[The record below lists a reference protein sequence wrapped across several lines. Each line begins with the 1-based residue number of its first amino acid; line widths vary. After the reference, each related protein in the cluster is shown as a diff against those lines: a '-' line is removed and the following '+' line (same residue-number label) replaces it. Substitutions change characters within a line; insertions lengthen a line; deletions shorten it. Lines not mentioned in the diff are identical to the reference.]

1 MNNLYNKEDVNDIVD
16 RLEKLT
22 IDAKREWGTMSVSQ
36 MLVHL
41 NVSLE
46 PAMGLK
52 FPKRKLL
59 GRFLGPILKMVYL
72 NKKPMVKNSP
82 TNDSYVVTGEYDFEE
97 VRKKAIDMV
106 KSFYE
111 NGPEKCTKH
120 PHPYFGKLTPEQWA
134 ILKWKHY
141 DHHLRQFGK

>member
-46 PAMGLK
+46 PV
-52 FPKRKLL
+52 RCDIKL
-59 GRFLGPILKMVYL
+59 
-72 NKKPMVKNSP
+72 
-82 TNDSYVVTGEYDFEE
+82 
-97 VRKKAIDMV
+97 
-106 KSFYE
+106 
-111 NGPEKCTKH
+111 
-120 PHPYFGKLTPEQWA
+120 
-134 ILKWKHY
+134 
-141 DHHLRQFGK
+141 